1 MKGLV
6 DQEKAL
12 LLGAFSVIVKLQ
24 SSRRFIS
31 SSIVMTPTQVPDSCC
46 KSVSAG
52 CGARDHP
59 SNVHYTGCAHQL
71 AALAAAHLLLT
82 AAIAAVICL
91 VHTLGVAIAFK
102 LASSLRTAGD

>member
-1 MKGLV
+1 
-6 DQEKAL
+6 
-12 LLGAFSVIVKLQ
+12 
-24 SSRRFIS
+24 
-31 SSIVMTPTQVPDSCC
+31 MTTTQVPDSCC

-102 LASSLRTAGD
+102 LGSSLRTAGD